1 MTDRI
6 SFDTIRKYFKTGCL
20 KRSDGLLRFVDFRIP
35 YTKNSAKIFQLYQE
49 KTESIQS
56 TRMDIQTTS
65 YEFSNSFALEMK
77 FFLEKNLSDKI
88 LGAYTHGSLGTDEL
102 IPYSDFD
109 GLVILNHEAFKSARD
124 ISDTAIVLRKSESI
138 MRKMD
143 PLQHHGWFII
153 TEKELEN
160 YPSDYFPPKLF
171 SHVKCLT
178 GKNNFSIR
186 FRAHSEE
193 EQKKHFSAFCKHLCR
208 NIQNHHAGSN
218 YYDTKSL
225 LSGFILLPAIY
236 LQIKHPEGVFKKES
250 FDLLRKELTA
260 AEYQVMDDVSGIRSE
275 WNYIPTKRY
284 KNLLL
289 SDNAFMYH
297 YFHKKWSGNIPA
309 WLATKLNQLK
319 PEMLRFVKTLTA
331 KTENEV

>member
-1 MTDRI
+1 MTDRNR
-6 SFDTIRKYFKTGCL
+6 FDAIRKYFKTGCI
-20 KRSDGLLRFVDFRIP
+20 KRSDRLLSFVDFKIP
-35 YTKNSAKIFQLYQE
+35 YSQNSVKIFLLYQG
-49 KTESIQS
+49 KTECDQPTS
-56 TRMDIQTTS
+56 MDIQTES
-65 YEFSNSFALEMK
+65 YSYSNYFALEMK

-88 LGAYTHGSLGTDEL
+88 FGAYTHGSLGTDEL

-109 GLVILNHEAFKSARD
+109 GLIILNHAAFKSGRD
-124 ISDTAIVLRKSESI
+124 ISDTAIALRKSEKI

-178 GKNNFSIR
+178 GKDSFSIR
-186 FRAHSEE
+186 FRAQTEAE
-193 EQKKHFSAFCKHLCR
+193 KKKHFSAFCKHLYG

-225 LSGFILLPAIY
+225 LSGFMLLPAIY
-236 LQIKHPEGVFKKES
+236 LQLKHPEGVFKKES
-250 FDLLRKELTA
+250 FDLLRNELSATD
-260 AEYQVMDDVSGIRSE
+260 YQVMDDVSDIRSK
-275 WNYIPTKRY
+275 WNYTPSNRY
-284 KNLLL
+284 MNLLQ
-289 SDNAFMYH
+289 SDNAFMHH

-319 PEMLRFVKTLTA
+319 PEMLRFVKTLTD

>member
-1 MTDRI
+1 M
-6 SFDTIRKYFKTGCL
+6 
-20 KRSDGLLRFVDFRIP
+20 
-35 YTKNSAKIFQLYQE
+35 
-49 KTESIQS
+49 
-56 TRMDIQTTS
+56 
-65 YEFSNSFALEMK
+65 
-77 FFLEKNLSDKI
+77 
-88 LGAYTHGSLGTDEL
+88 
-102 IPYSDFD
+102 
-109 GLVILNHEAFKSARD
+109 
-124 ISDTAIVLRKSESI
+124 
-138 MRKMD
+138 
-143 PLQHHGWFII
+143 
-153 TEKELEN
+153 
-160 YPSDYFPPKLF
+160 
-171 SHVKCLT
+171 
-178 GKNNFSIR
+178 
-186 FRAHSEE
+186 
-193 EQKKHFSAFCKHLCR
+193 
-208 NIQNHHAGSN
+208 
-218 YYDTKSL
+218 
-225 LSGFILLPAIY
+225 LLPAIY